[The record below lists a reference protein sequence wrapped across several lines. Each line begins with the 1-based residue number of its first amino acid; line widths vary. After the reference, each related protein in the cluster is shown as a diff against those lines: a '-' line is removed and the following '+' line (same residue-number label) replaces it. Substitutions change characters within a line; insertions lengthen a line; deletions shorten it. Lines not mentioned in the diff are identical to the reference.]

1 LYFNR
6 EKMSNKTNSYNLK
19 ASSIGIR
26 DFDEG
31 SRKVAMYLSKF
42 DIIDSDTDII
52 RKGAFTKSIQERGPG
67 SNSNRK
73 IAFLRYHNWEKPIGK
88 FLELNEDE
96 TGLFAVAQ
104 LSQSSDGTDAMADY
118 KDGIIRE
125 HSIGFQY
132 IQDKIKFIDM
142 GDSSY
147 FDVTEVKLY
156 EGSAV
161 LFGAN
166 EFTNTVQ
173 VSKAEDKISYAL
185 KLHDE
190 INLIGKALASGNG
203 TDERLYSLEMKLKF
217 LNARLFELAKSEPF
231 VKEHSPIIEPIE
243 SPTFNWNTVINKL

>member
-1 LYFNR
+1 MT
-6 EKMSNKTNSYNLK
+6 KSNTYSVKALSVGLK
-19 ASSIGIR
+19 

-42 DIIDSDTDII
+42 DVLDSDNDII
-52 RKGAFTKSIQERGPG
+52 RRGAFSKSIQERGPL

-73 IAFLRYHNWEKPIGK
+73 IAFLRYHNWEMPIGK
-88 FLELNEDE
+88 FLELNEDDA
-96 TGLFAVAQ
+96 GLFAVAQ
-104 LSQSSDGTDAMADY
+104 LSQSTQGMDALADY

-132 IQDKIKFIDM
+132 IQDKIKYVDM
-142 GDSSY
+142 GDNSY

-166 EFTNTVQ
+166 EFTETVQ
-173 VSKAEDKISYAL
+173 VSKTEEKIDRAI

-190 INLIGKALASGNG
+190 INVIGKALANGKG

-217 LNARLFELAKSEPF
+217 LNARLFELAKAEPINIKDHSE
-231 VKEHSPIIEPIE
+231 IIEPIE
-243 SPTFNWNTVINKL
+243 KPHFNWNTVINKL